1 MLMHEAVE
9 HIEQRIISQLQAQPY
24 VYSFASND
32 PSAEH
37 RYDNHFV

>member
-1 MLMHEAVE
+1 MQAVE
-9 HIEQRIISQLQAQPY
+9 YIEQRIISQLLAQPY

>member
-9 HIEQRIISQLQAQPY
+9 YIEQHIISQLQAQPY
-24 VYSFASND
+24 VYSFTSND

-37 RYDNHFV
+37 RYDNRFM